1 MMAAAGQ
8 RSTPESTNWGA
19 VSLLVGSG
27 IVAALQV
34 GKAMIATPM
43 LQTDLGLDLAAIGWL
58 TGIFALLGLIGGV
71 PVGAVVAGIGGRR
84 VLVLGLLTTAVGGAI
99 GASTLSFGVLLAS
112 RVIEG
117 AGFLLITVAAPSLLE
132 RFASRSRRDLVFAL
146 WSCFMPAG
154 MAIAMLAGPL
164 FDDWRAIW
172 WASCIVALATGVSV
186 VAIVPA
192 DGRRRLWSL
201 RGLGADIVETV
212 GAGGPLVLAAAFAFY
227 SLMFFALFSFLPVLL
242 IERMQVSYETAGLL
256 SALATSVSILGN
268 LAAGLLLSRGVGRVV
283 LLATASLVMGLAGLG
298 VFLPVLPAVPTFL
311 LCMMFSAVGGLFP
324 ATLLSTAPV
333 AAPYAGQVPIVLGL
347 IVQGNNLGQVIGP
360 VVVGSAI
367 QAFGWPSGAGIVAV
381 AAILSAATA
390 AILGD
395 VLRILRQRARLQPLP
410 ENLARSPKAKQG
422 GRRDQQSPET

>member
-1 MMAAAGQ
+1 MAAAGQ